1 MKILISLNK
10 YEINLLLFCFQNV
23 REKPCPNAGSW
34 NALEN
39 TKSFTQ
45 LSPGVCPLSESE
57 VTYGQVCQ
65 VPILGICALHLTY
78 SKCTHTAVNTHL
90 EQWAAIY
97 AAAPEEVPCSS
108 APQSWYWGWRER
120 CTFTP
125 STYNPCRTGDSNSQ
139 PLGHES
145 DSLPLGHDFSIKK
158 HEETHGLSSSAHPT
172 SMNLLT
178 GRTWRLCME
187 ECFQIHCQV
196 FFNIIQIKSKKK
208 KKKSEWVKMKWNERP
223 RW

>member
-78 SKCTHTAVNTHL
+78 SKPFMLRRLRRCLAQVHLSRGIEGGESAVH
-90 EQWAAIY
+90 
-97 AAAPEEVPCSS
+97 
-108 APQSWYWGWRER
+108 
-120 CTFTP
+120 
-125 STYNPCRTGDSNSQ
+125 
-139 PLGHES
+139 
-145 DSLPLGHDFSIKK
+145 SLPPPTIPAGPATR
-158 HEETHGLSSSAHPT
+158 THNLWVTSPT
-172 SMNLLT
+172 LY
-178 GRTWRLCME
+178 
-187 ECFQIHCQV
+187 H
-196 FFNIIQIKSKKK
+196 
-208 KKKSEWVKMKWNERP
+208 
-223 RW
+223 